1 MKKAKS
7 LYICQNCGAQYPTWS
22 GQCATCGE
30 WNTLVET
37 ISTTQNKET
46 KNYSQGVEKLL
57 VKQLS
62 QVRSQDIQRVS
73 SGIVEFDRV
82 LGGGFVPGQVVLLS
96 GDPGIGK
103 STLITQIAKSMTGKK
118 ILYVSGEE
126 SFSQIKIRSNRM
138 DYEGENLAVI
148 SETNIDIITELVR
161 QRSQSG
167 ESFDLLVVDSIQT
180 IYTGELMGLAGSVGQ
195 IREASGKVIQ
205 LAKSLSIPTILV
217 GHVTKQGNIAGPKV
231 LEHMVDTVLYLE
243 GDFQHLFRILKAHK
257 NRFGSVSEIGVFE
270 MAQNGMS
277 EVANPSEIF
286 LAERLENAS
295 GSCISVIMEGS
306 RPILFEIQA
315 LTTPTAFGYPRRT
328 TSGFNVN
335 RLNVLLAILEKR
347 CGLKQLSSH
356 DVYISIAGG
365 YKITEYSSDLAV
377 CLAISSSLK
386 NIALPKN
393 VAAFGECGLS
403 GEVKK
408 VTYQDA
414 RKKEAKKLGFGDII
428 SSDTVKTVDQAIKKL
443 LKS

>member
-1 MKKAKS
+1 MKKAKTM
-7 LYICQNCGAQYPTWS
+7 YVCQNCGAQYLTWS
-22 GQCATCGE
+22 GQCTSCGE
-30 WNTLVET
+30 WNTLVE
-37 ISTTQNKET
+37 SVVSPSNKDT
-46 KNYSQGVEKLL
+46 KSYSPGLEKLM

-62 QVRSQDIQRVS
+62 QVRSDEVQRGS

-82 LGGGFVPGQVVLLS
+82 LGGGFVPGQVILLS

-103 STLITQIAKSMTGKK
+103 STLLTQIAKTMTGKK

-138 DYEGENLAVI
+138 GYSGENLFVI
-148 SETNIDIITELVR
+148 SETNIDIIIGLV
-161 QRSQSG
+161 QSSAQNG
-167 ESFDLLVVDSIQT
+167 EAYDLIVIDSIQT
-180 IYTGELMGLAGSVGQ
+180 IYTPDLLGLAGSVGQ
-195 IREASGKVIQ
+195 IREASGKIIQ
-205 LAKSLSIPTILV
+205 LAKALSIPTILV
-217 GHVTKQGNIAGPKV
+217 GHVTKEGNIAGPKV

-270 MAQNGMS
+270 MGQDGIR

-286 LAERLENAS
+286 LSERLDQAS

-328 TSGFNVN
+328 TSGLNVN

-356 DVYISIAGG
+356 DVYISVAGG
-365 YKITEYSSDLAV
+365 FKITEYSSDLAV
-377 CLAISSSLK
+377 CLAIASSLK
-386 NIALPKN
+386 NIPLSAQT
-393 VAAFGECGLS
+393 AAFGECGLS
-403 GEVKK
+403 GEIKK
-408 VTYQDA
+408 VTYQEA
-414 RKKEAKKLGFGDII
+414 RKKEAKKLGFSDII
-428 SSDTVKTVDQAIKKL
+428 SSDTAKTVDQAIKKL

>member
-1 MKKAKS
+1 MKKAKTM
-7 LYICQNCGAQYPTWS
+7 YICQNCGAQYSTWS
-22 GQCATCGE
+22 GQCSSCGE
-30 WNTLVET
+30 WNTLVESVVT
-37 ISTTQNKET
+37 PSNKET
-46 KNYSQGVEKLL
+46 KNYSQGLEKLM

-62 QVRSQDIQRVS
+62 QVQSKEISRVS
-73 SGIVEFDRV
+73 SGIGEFDRV
-82 LGGGFVPGQVVLLS
+82 LGGGFVPGQVILLS

-103 STLITQIAKSMTGKK
+103 STILTQIAKTMTGQK

-138 DYEGENLAVI
+138 DYTGENMYVI
-148 SETNIDIITELVR
+148 SETNVDIITELVR
-161 QRSQSG
+161 SKANGG
-167 ESFDLLVVDSIQT
+167 EGFDLLVVDSIQT
-180 IYTGELMGLAGSVGQ
+180 IYTSDLMGLAGSVGQ

-217 GHVTKQGNIAGPKV
+217 GHVTKEGNIAGPKV

-270 MAQNGMS
+270 MTQSGIT
-277 EVANPSEIF
+277 EVTNPSEIF
-286 LAERLENAS
+286 LSERLENAS

-328 TSGFNVN
+328 TTGFNVN

-356 DVYISIAGG
+356 DVYVSIAGG
-365 YKITEYSSDLAV
+365 YKVTEYSTDLAV
-377 CLAISSSLK
+377 CLAIASSLK
-386 NIALPKN
+386 NIPLAKN
-393 VAAFGECGLS
+393 VACFGECGLS

-408 VTYQDA
+408 VTYQEA
-414 RKKEAKKLGFGDII
+414 RKKEAKKLGFSDII
-428 SSDTVKTVDQAIKKL
+428 SSDSAKTVDQAIKKL
-443 LKS
+443 L

>member
-7 LYICQNCGAQYPTWS
+7 TFVCQNCSSQFVSWS
-22 GQCATCGE
+22 GQCATCGQ

-37 ISTTQNKET
+37 LVSPSKQESKS
-46 KNYSQGVEKLL
+46 YSEASKSLL

-62 QVRSQDIQRVS
+62 HVTAEEVVRGS
-73 SGIVEFDRV
+73 SGIAEFDRV
-82 LGGGFVPGQVVLLS
+82 LGGGFVPGQVILLS

-103 STLITQIAKSMTGKK
+103 STLLTQIAKTMTGKK

-138 DYEGENLAVI
+138 DYEGTNLYVI
-148 SETNIDIITELVR
+148 SETNIDIITALVLNR
-161 QRSQSG
+161 AQQG
-167 ESFDLLVVDSIQT
+167 EGFDLIIVDSIQT
-180 IYTGELMGLAGSVGQ
+180 IYTPDLMGLAGSVGQ
-195 IREASGKVIQ
+195 IREASSKIIQ
-205 LAKSLSIPTILV
+205 VAKALSIPTILV
-217 GHVTKQGNIAGPKV
+217 GHVTKEGNIAGPKV

-270 MAQNGMS
+270 MVHDGIR
-277 EVANPSEIF
+277 EVPNPSEIF
-286 LAERLENAS
+286 LAERLSNAS

-365 YKITEYSSDLAV
+365 FKVTEYSSDLAV
-377 CLAISSSLK
+377 CLAVASSLK
-386 NIALPKN
+386 NIPLSAQI
-393 VAAFGECGLS
+393 AAFGECGLS

-408 VTYQDA
+408 VTFQEA
-414 RKKEAKKLGFGDII
+414 RKKEAKKLGFGVIM